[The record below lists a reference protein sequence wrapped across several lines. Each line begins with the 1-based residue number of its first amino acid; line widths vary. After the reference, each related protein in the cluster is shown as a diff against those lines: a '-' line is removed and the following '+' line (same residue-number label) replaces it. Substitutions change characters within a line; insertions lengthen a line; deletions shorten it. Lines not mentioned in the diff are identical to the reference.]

1 LWWPL
6 ALSWLMMGVE
16 LPLVSAIIARTANP
30 EPSLAALSSLIYPIA
45 LMVEAPIIMLLAA
58 STALCTDWA
67 SYQKLR
73 RFTHVSGLLLTLLH
87 VVIAFTPLYDLI
99 AESVVNVH
107 PSVVEPGRVGL
118 QIMTPWTWAIA
129 SRRFQQGV
137 LIRFERSRAVV
148 EGTLIRLSTVALVLA
163 VGISTVPMSGIA
175 FGTLAIAAGVIAEA
189 GYASFRTRAVLRD
202 RVRPAAVD
210 PNPLTWRHFYHF
222 YLPLALTPMMT
233 LILQP
238 MGAAAMNRMPEK
250 MASTATWSSVYGL
263 VFMFRSA
270 GFAFNEVVVTLIAA
284 PDGVRVLRRIAWI
297 MACLMVGLLTAL
309 AFTPLGG
316 LWFGEAANLSPALT
330 AVAVQ
335 ALVFAV
341 LMPGY
346 SVLQSFYQGALVH
359 SRKTRG
365 VTEAVALYLLISTAL
380 LVAGIVWG
388 HFRGIEFV
396 LVTFTVAGLLQTVWL
411 GYRSRVVLRALSR

>member
-1 LWWPL
+1 
-6 ALSWLMMGVE
+6 
-16 LPLVSAIIARTANP
+16 
-30 EPSLAALSSLIYPIA
+30 
-45 LMVEAPIIMLLAA
+45 
-58 STALCTDWA
+58 
-67 SYQKLR
+67 
-73 RFTHVSGLLLTLLH
+73 
-87 VVIAFTPLYDLI
+87 
-99 AESVVNVH
+99 
-107 PSVVEPGRVGL
+107 
-118 QIMTPWTWAIA
+118 
-129 SRRFQQGV
+129 
-137 LIRFERSRAVV
+137 
-148 EGTLIRLSTVALVLA
+148 
-163 VGISTVPMSGIA
+163 
-175 FGTLAIAAGVIAEA
+175 
-189 GYASFRTRAVLRD
+189 
-202 RVRPAAVD
+202 
-210 PNPLTWRHFYHF
+210 
-222 YLPLALTPMMT
+222 
-233 LILQP
+233 

-297 MACLMVGLLTAL
+297 MACLMVGLLAAL

-316 LWFGEAANLSPALT
+316 LWFGEAANLSPALM

-365 VTEAVALYLLISTAL
+365 VTEAVALYLLISSAL

-388 HFRGIEFV
+388 RFRGIEFV
-396 LVTFTVAGLLQTVWL
+396 LVAFTVAGILQTIWL
-411 GYRSRVVLRALSR
+411 RYRSLAVLRALSR